1 MASFLQLIESKSA
14 LLDTFFF
21 HQKQAEK
28 CFQKVHIGVS
38 KFQAAVRSFAVRK
51 RIKLLRHSA
60 VAVQRLFRGY
70 LGKLRFREALT
81 QQQRIERQKFFNFS
95 ATQIQKLWRGFF
107 SRKYIHHLQARRKF
121 VDSVVAKNAAFQ
133 QELRDYYEQELKK
146 GERIRE
152 EKKEQEFEE
161 ILSHLHHLISTSS
174 APGVFS
180 SPFTGPAIALDLPIE
195 EHLKRIQSV
204 RT

>member
-95 ATQIQKLWRGFF
+95 ATQIQKLYGR
-107 SRKYIHHLQARRKF
+107 
-121 VDSVVAKNAAFQ
+121 VQ
-133 QELRDYYEQELKK
+133 QSFLL
-146 GERIRE
+146 
-152 EKKEQEFEE
+152 
-161 ILSHLHHLISTSS
+161 
-174 APGVFS
+174 
-180 SPFTGPAIALDLPIE
+180 IAL
-195 EHLKRIQSV
+195 K
-204 RT
+204 